1 MEKAINKVTMTTLQ
15 GFVGKGLSKEEKI
28 SRVLSAKA
36 QEYHAMP
43 EKMLDSTLT
52 SEMNLMFRREH
63 MTCKDFGIEC
73 SVGDVLYID
82 FGTAYLNEAGF
93 QHFGLVLNIK
103 NGKPF
108 IVPMT
113 SNPATYAQAYDEVS
127 NPKGKRHLMR
137 IGLINGLVRESVLFL
152 NDAKFINSARI
163 IDKKAFISPYS
174 PLFRKI
180 KNRLIDYWFYEKE

>member
-1 MEKAINKVTMTTLQ
+1 MENSINKVTMTTLQ
-15 GFVGKGLSKEEKI
+15 DYVGKNLTKEEKI
-28 SRVLSAKA
+28 NRVLNAIE

-43 EKMLDSTLT
+43 EKLLESTLT
-52 SEMNLMFRREH
+52 SEMNHMLRRGH
-63 MTCKDFGIEC
+63 MTCDDFGIAC
-73 SVGDVLYID
+73 RVGDVLYID

-93 QHFGLVLNIK
+93 QHFGLVVNIK

-108 IVPMT
+108 VVPMT

-127 NPKGKRHLMR
+127 NPNGKKHLMR

-163 IDKKAFISPYS
+163 IDKKAYISPYS

-180 KNRLIDYWFYEKE
+180 KNRLMDYWFFEWE